1 MKFPDIRNWKFIK
14 GRTRVVFLTNRF
26 AFKVPNFFNWKMFL
40 LGLQQSMFERENTMA
55 SQFLMPLLFSLPGGW
70 LNVMPRAKDV
80 FTEDQHPDLLNY
92 FKAVYVS
99 AKSNELEGVT
109 TLDIIEVAEPAN
121 FGWYKGHVVCIDYGC
136 GKNAGLNE
144 FVIQESIKKFNATG
158 NDPHLIIERFAGF
171 WAGII
176 LPEYRYNPLMR
187 MNPIRYQSAIR
198 LLLVDSEVHSYR
210 GPTPMDVHAKLS
222 KMMIAMG
229 TIDSGKILDYLK
241 SDTCLAYVESKQRY
255 HEQCLVWE

>member
-92 FKAVYVS
+92 FKAVYVL

-144 FVIQESIKKFNATG
+144 FVIQESIKT
-158 NDPHLIIERFAGF
+158 
-171 WAGII
+171 
-176 LPEYRYNPLMR
+176 
-187 MNPIRYQSAIR
+187 PIQYHSAIR